1 MDNREIEMI
10 RSSSL
15 FDHIQDGVFTD
26 VLSSCIIRTI
36 EDGGFYF
43 MQGDTASH
51 AYVLTSGRVKM
62 QQVSSS
68 GTQITLR
75 IITPGETF
83 GGVALL
89 HPEAGYPASAQAAED
104 SKAAA
109 WETKTLRALV
119 SHDPAISFNVMS
131 LMHGYIMELQH
142 RESALTSERVEKRIA
157 RTLLKLASQSGRKV
171 NEGILI
177 GIPLS
182 RQDVAEMTGTTLF
195 TVSRTLKNWE
205 REAILKIGRESVII
219 RDPHALVRIA
229 DDLV

>member
-1 MDNREIEMI
+1 
-10 RSSSL
+10 
-15 FDHIQDGVFTD
+15 
-26 VLSSCIIRTI
+26 
-36 EDGGFYF
+36 
-43 MQGDTASH
+43 
-51 AYVLTSGRVKM
+51 M

-68 GTQITLR
+68 GALITLR

-104 SKAAA
+104 STAAA
-109 WETKTLRALV
+109 WDTQTLRALV
-119 SHDPAISFNVMS
+119 NNDPAISFNVMS

-157 RTLLKLASQSGRKV
+157 RTLLKLASQSGKKV
-171 NEGILI
+171 DEGVLI

-195 TVSRTLKNWE
+195 TVSRTLKEWE
-205 REAILKIGRESVII
+205 REDILRIGRETVII

-229 DDLV
+229 DELV